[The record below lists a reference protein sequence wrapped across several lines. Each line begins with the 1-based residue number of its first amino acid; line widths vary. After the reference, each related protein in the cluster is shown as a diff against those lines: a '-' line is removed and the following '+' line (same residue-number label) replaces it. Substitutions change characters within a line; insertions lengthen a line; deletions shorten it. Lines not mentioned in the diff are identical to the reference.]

1 MGVSRGPISLLA
13 VGCWGPVRVC
23 VSQSDENG
31 WGWTVIFFFG
41 GGRDRLHFGK
51 EMLLCAREVCSS
63 HCPLA
68 HTDTHYILT
77 PSLKPIS
84 FAQGMGTPL
93 LSLLPLSP
101 LPPYHL
107 CPLFSPLFC
116 CPLYPS
122 SLLLSIASSPCLALA
137 RLLSLVPLLSPRS
150 SCPPL
155 GLFSSSVFSSLVLF
169 PASICAQFISS
180 SACVFS
186 R

>member
-1 MGVSRGPISLLA
+1 MDVSRGPISLPA
-13 VGCWGPVRVC
+13 VGYRGPVWVC

-31 WGWTVIFFFG
+31 WGWTEIFLG
-41 GGRDRLHFGK
+41 GWRLHFGK

-84 FAQGMGTPL
+84 SAQGMGTPL

-101 LPPYHL
+101 LPPYHF
-107 CPLFSPLFC
+107 CPLLYPLSC
-116 CPLYPS
+116 CPLYPC
-122 SLLLSIASSPCLALA
+122 SLLLSIASSPCLPPT
-137 RLLSLVPLLSPRS
+137 RSLCPVPLLSPRS

>member
-1 MGVSRGPISLLA
+1 MNS
-13 VGCWGPVRVC
+13 
-23 VSQSDENG
+23 N
-31 WGWTVIFFFG
+31 FFFWG
-41 GGRDRLHFGK
+41 GVERDRLHFGK

-107 CPLFSPLFC
+107 CPLLCPLSC
-116 CPLYPS
+116 CPLSTPLLYFSPS
-122 SLLLSIASSPCLALA
+122 HPHLVLPSLGCFLWCPFFPRGPPVLLSGFFLRVSSPHLFYFLPPSAPN
-137 RLLSLVPLLSPRS
+137 LSQAVPVFFPDN
-150 SCPPL
+150 
-155 GLFSSSVFSSLVLF
+155 LFLI
-169 PASICAQFISS
+169 PQN
-180 SACVFS
+180 
-186 R
+186 